1 MAQAPVVTSTQ
12 QERPMSEQLQQVE
25 MVLHFNSLED
35 AQAYKD
41 DKNTKHLLINPPTG
55 KYIFSIFVG
64 EIGEALCSQNM
75 LVKPIIILSVSCKL
89 IRGFIL

>member
-1 MAQAPVVTSTQ
+1 
-12 QERPMSEQLQQVE
+12 MSEQLQQVE

-55 KYIFSIFVG
+55 KYIFFF
-64 EIGEALCSQNM
+64 LCGRDWM
-75 LVKPIIILSVSCKL
+75 
-89 IRGFIL
+89 